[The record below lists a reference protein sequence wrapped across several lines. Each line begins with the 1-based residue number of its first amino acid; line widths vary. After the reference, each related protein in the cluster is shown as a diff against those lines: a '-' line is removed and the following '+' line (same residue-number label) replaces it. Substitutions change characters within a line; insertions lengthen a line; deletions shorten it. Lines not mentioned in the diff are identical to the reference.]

1 MLFKNGHLLQIKR
14 IGLIKRRAMGNFWL
28 YKGQQKSALVMWNRE
43 LDLSPSENASID
55 DKVEG

>member
-1 MLFKNGHLLQIKR
+1 
-14 IGLIKRRAMGNFWL
+14 MGNFWL